1 MTDNKEQ
8 KTTTLIGKAKKG
20 IDGFSRKDKPV
31 IAIENLVVEQGFNV
45 RGIGLSIDEYLEQPH
60 VIEHIE
66 SLSQSYTN
74 GDYVPPIVV
83 KFDKATGKAVIR
95 DGWHR
100 YKALLLCIERGVPI
114 QKIEVSEIKG
124 DEATQQLL
132 MLQSANQ
139 LELTPVE
146 KAEIIHRLNSYGFD
160 EKEIAQKIRKSVT
173 YVADMMKIYDL
184 PLEVK
189 KQIQKKEISYATALK
204 DERKVNPKKAK
215 KATPP
220 KKVIMEMMEILSGTV
235 TLDSQPDQD
244 GFIQVALPYELVAQ
258 FMQSKSEDELKTD
271 DKTSDLF
278 E

>member
-1 MTDNKEQ
+1 MTDNKDK

-31 IAIENLVVEQGFNV
+31 IAIENLVVEKGFNV
-45 RGIGLSIDEYLEQPH
+45 RGIGLTLDEYLEQPH

-66 SLSQSYTN
+66 SLAQSYTN

-83 KFDKATGKAVIR
+83 RFDKETGKAVIR

-189 KQIQKKEISYATALK
+189 KKIQKKRLA
-204 DERKVNPKKAK
+204 
-215 KATPP
+215 
-220 KKVIMEMMEILSGTV
+220 
-235 TLDSQPDQD
+235 
-244 GFIQVALPYELVAQ
+244 
-258 FMQSKSEDELKTD
+258 MQQH
-271 DKTSDLF
+271 
-278 E
+278 